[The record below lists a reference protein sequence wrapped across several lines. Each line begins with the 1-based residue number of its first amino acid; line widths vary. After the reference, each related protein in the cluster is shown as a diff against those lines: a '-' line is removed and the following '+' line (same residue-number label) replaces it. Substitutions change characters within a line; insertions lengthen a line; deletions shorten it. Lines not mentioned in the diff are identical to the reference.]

1 MAKNTKNTKGA
12 KKARTAKKAS
22 EAQVP
27 KRTQNNQQKTW
38 QYFVRLVIIIL
49 LVLALGGS
57 LCFGI
62 IGSAYSLPLQTE
74 ARQGDVVDGQPA
86 QVYEAVADGLPY
98 VEAPKAALCTKEG
111 RILFERNIDEQVTM
125 ASTTKM
131 MTAIVALESTALD
144 TPLTVTYGAANT
156 DGTDAGLEEGM
167 TLSLLDCLYALLLP
181 SGNDAAVVIA
191 ENIADM
197 EGRFVQLMN
206 DKAAELGMASTLY
219 ADASGLSVENHYTT
233 ARDYLALARY
243 CMGNSTFRQIVA
255 TSSYQADIGGR
266 ILTFATTDEL
276 DVYLTEGQA
285 IGIKTGYTDEAGYCF
300 IGAADAGGI
309 ELYTVVFNAPTAE
322 QRFIDTA
329 DMLEW
334 GFRHYRTIE
343 LINTSQQVAD
353 IALLSWIDE
362 TVAAYVPVAVRV
374 EIFDLK
380 GAISQEITTTDIEG
394 EASKGQI
401 CGKIIWS
408 QGEEVLIASDVV
420 VAQTVLAPDF
430 WEGLG
435 IGWQRFWGGFSGS
448 PSHAETAILLQNRLE
463 VPAAQST

>member
-1 MAKNTKNTKGA
+1 LAKNTKNTKGA

>member
-1 MAKNTKNTKGA
+1 LAKNTKNTKGT
-12 KKARTAKKAS
+12 KKAKTPKKAP
-22 EAQVP
+22 VP
-27 KRTQNNQQKTW
+27 QAPRSTQNTPQKSW
-38 QYFVRLVIIIL
+38 QYIARLVIIIL

-62 IGSAYSLPLQTE
+62 IGSAYSLPLQTV
-74 ARQGDVVDGQPA
+74 AYAGDVVDGRPA
-86 QVYEAVADGLPY
+86 EDYTAVADARPS
-98 VEAPKAALCTKEG
+98 VEAPEAALCTREG
-111 RILFERNIDEQVTM
+111 RILFERNIDERVTM

-167 TLSLLDCLYALLLP
+167 VISLLDCLYALLLP

-191 ENIADM
+191 ENISDM

-219 ADASGLSVENHYTT
+219 ADASGLSVEDHYTT

-243 CMGNSTFRQIVA
+243 CMGNSTFRQIVG

-266 ILTFATTDEL
+266 ILTFTTTDEL
-276 DVYLTEGQA
+276 AAYLTTGQA
-285 IGIKTGYTDEAGYCF
+285 LGIKTGYTDEAGYCF

-309 ELYTVVFNAPTAE
+309 ELYTVVFNASTAE

-329 DMLEW
+329 AMLEW

-343 LINTSQQVAD
+343 LINTSQQVAEL
-353 IALLSWIDE
+353 ALLSWIDK

-374 EIFDLK
+374 EIFDLN
-380 GAISQEITTTDIEG
+380 GAISQEISASDIEG

-408 QGEEVLIASDVV
+408 QGEEVLIASDIV
-420 VAQTVLAPDF
+420 VAQTVVAPDF
-430 WEGLG
+430 WEGLS
-435 IGWQRFWGGFSGS
+435 IGWQRFWGGFSGN
-448 PSHAETAILLQNRLE
+448 PSHAKTVILLQDQLE
-463 VPAAQST
+463 VPAAQTV